1 MYSLIIAREA
11 HIDLTLSIVIRNSSL
26 PFRMFRVGLRYR
38 EGIFASMT
46 SVILELAVKVIMW
59 ECSFGEALM

>member
-1 MYSLIIAREA
+1 MTPPPFGTFPKIHPFWKGKASL
-11 HIDLTLSIVIRNSSL
+11 
-26 PFRMFRVGLRYR
+26 RMFRVGLRYR